1 MRKIPY
7 RYHSSFVN
15 HINHYPIYLL
25 SFVIIFIINNNS
37 SSNNNRSSDNNNNDD
52 DNVKSN
58 NQASEITYYS
68 IANV

>member
-15 HINHYPIYLL
+15 HINHYRIYLL
-25 SFVIIFIINNNS
+25 FFVIIFINNNNN

-52 DNVKSN
+52 DNVKSY